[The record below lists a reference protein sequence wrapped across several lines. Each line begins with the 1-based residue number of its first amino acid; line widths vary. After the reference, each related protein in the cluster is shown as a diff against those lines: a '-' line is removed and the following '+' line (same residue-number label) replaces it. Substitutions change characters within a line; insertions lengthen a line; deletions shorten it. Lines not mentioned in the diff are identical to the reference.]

1 MNPENRADLIKT
13 LNRIISK
20 DKEEFSGVDLTNL
33 VNKKIDNFEIIFDEK
48 ASPEDR
54 EIIFRKV
61 FAGASRTMDDG
72 VGLDNNQIENFKPW
86 YEDRKGN
93 IKSIYWKD

>member
-13 LNRIISK
+13 LKRIISK

-48 ASPEDR
+48 LLLKIEKLFLEKYLLEQAELWMM
-54 EIIFRKV
+54 E
-61 FAGASRTMDDG
+61 
-72 VGLDNNQIENFKPW
+72 LD
-86 YEDRKGN
+86 
-93 IKSIYWKD
+93 

>member
-13 LNRIISK
+13 LKRIISK

-72 VGLDNNQIENFKPW
+72 V
-86 YEDRKGN
+86 
-93 IKSIYWKD
+93 